1 MRIDNQMAGFRV
13 TIHKPNVSK
22 KRAGERLIRSS
33 SKDDSPGRQSSSL
46 GKRGISGENPSQ
58 AKDSNL
64 YNDSKIKRAIHTLV
78 SGGNL

>member
-22 KRAGERLIRSS
+22 KRAGERLLRSS
-33 SKDDSPGRQSSSL
+33 SKDDSPGGQSSHL
-46 GKRGISGENPSQ
+46 GKRGISGENPNQ